1 MRRESSRTP
10 PPHPGRTVLS
20 VGLAGLVLLTL
31 PAGPLLAQD
40 SPADVTLPA
49 EIRTDEREIRYRIT
63 GSTPAELRR
72 SMLDAG
78 PEEGGGR
85 FYAYTSWHVRW
96 RYDYAPSGGVCR
108 MDDVDVRFR
117 SRIQLPRWDPPA
129 DADDRTVSAW
139 RDFVTALREHEYG
152 HRDIGAR
159 AARDILERLRS
170 MTVRR
175 CDDMSERANAEAH
188 GILDLY
194 RLREDRYDRTTNHG
208 ETQGA
213 IWPPRDG

>member
-10 PPHPGRTVLS
+10 RPRAGRTLPL
-20 VGLAGLVLLTL
+20 GLATLLLLAL
-31 PAGPLLAQD
+31 PSGSLLAQG
-40 SPADVTLPA
+40 SPADVTLPP
-49 EIRTDEREIRYRIT
+49 EIRTDERETRYRVS
-63 GSTPAELRR
+63 GSTPAELRT
-72 SMLDAG
+72 SMLASG
-78 PEEGGGR
+78 PEESGGR

-96 RYDYAPSGGVCR
+96 RYDYAPAGGVCR
-108 MDDVDVRFR
+108 MDQVDVRFR
-117 SRIQLPRWDPPA
+117 SRIQLPRWDPPG
-129 DADDRTVSAW
+129 DADEELVATW
-139 RDFVTALREHEYG
+139 RAFVAALREHEYG

-175 CDDMSERANAEAH
+175 CENMSERANAEAH

-213 IWPPRDG
+213 VWPPRDG